1 MKRFHPILTSLFT
14 AAVVIFMGFATPV
27 QAIAPAGAKLGI
39 TVTVSHDKDDGE
51 PEETE
56 AAGVT
61 IGLSPAAPT
70 LSMPPDQTVLP
81 GQSISY
87 SYTITTNANGPEIYN
102 LNAVVTMVDNIDGSP
117 AVSFEQD
124 GGPITSVTLG
134 ATAVMTAQ
142 SAGNDFI
149 YVPSDGNFN
158 NNVNSIDTGDTVVIG
173 DSVYEVG
180 GVIYETLYD
189 NKMIS
194 LTENLV
200 ADVKV
205 GDSISERQ
213 GFKMIISGVG
223 VADPDSVP
231 GSVFVTATAA
241 SASDDTLS
249 TDDESITSVLVPV
262 GPSLE
267 TYVRNETNPTTGSD
281 PAYVDSLGLGF
292 FDPNVVA
299 AKAGDTLQYLI
310 IQKAGNT
317 ESLTGVKMQ
326 VAMPLF
332 TSYVPGSTTMNDA
345 PVADVGDPP
354 QSPLIDGLEV
364 HSTAATP
371 VVEGGT
377 ISVNSLALVT
387 FKVKMDGVAAT
398 TTPSGSGPT
407 TYKQIFVTEG
417 TWNGDLGGISGAD
430 GYCQSEADLAGLS
443 GTYRAWL
450 STESYSPASDWSGL
464 STGFNAF
471 SLTNGA
477 LVATSWSDLIDGSIQ
492 HEINVSANGTEIV
505 DAQSYV
511 WTGTLINGEAVPPS
525 SNGPG
530 YNCTNWTSTQ
540 ATFGSDMGN
549 IGHAK
554 KTDGWWTEWTPVNCG
569 NPQARLYCFEQ

>member
-1 MKRFHPILTSLFT
+1 MKRFHSILTSLCT
-14 AAVVIFMGFATPV
+14 AVLVLFMGFATPA

-87 SYTITTNANGPEIYN
+87 SYTITTNANGSETYD

-124 GGPITSVTLG
+124 GGPITSVILG

-173 DSVYEVG
+173 GSVYEVG

-200 ADVKV
+200 ADVAV

-213 GFKMIISGVG
+213 GFEMIISGVG

-231 GSVFVTATAA
+231 GSIFVTATAA

-249 TDDESITSVLVPV
+249 TPDESITSVLVPV

-267 TYVRNETNPTTGSD
+267 TYVRNETDPTTGSD
-281 PAYVDSLGLGF
+281 PAYVDSLGQGF

-299 AKAGDTLQYLI
+299 AKGGDTLQYLI

-332 TSYVPGSTTMNDA
+332 TSYVAGSTAMNDA

-371 VVEGGT
+371 VVEAGT
-377 ISVNSLALVT
+377 ISVNSLVTVT
-387 FKVKMDGVAAT
+387 FKVKVKMDE
-398 TTPSGSGPT
+398 PT
-407 TYKQIFVTEG
+407 GGETEG
-417 TWNGDLGGISGAD
+417 G
-430 GYCQSEADLAGLS
+430 
-443 GTYRAWL
+443 
-450 STESYSPASDWSGL
+450 
-464 STGFNAF
+464 
-471 SLTNGA
+471 NGA
-477 LVATSWSDLIDGSIQ
+477 LSNASIQ
-492 HEINVSANGTEIV
+492 WETDPDRVTFTWAVTGLSSEYEYWVYPHVGFTENGGPFGSTPEDEANNLKGMYSMATPNYRSAGDGAGSWNWYGGKPTNPSGRLALLAYDASSGNAWVVDISEEINI
-505 DAQSYV
+505 DA
-511 WTGTLINGEAVPPS
+511 W
-525 SNGPG
+525 
-530 YNCTNWTSTQ
+530 
-540 ATFGSDMGN
+540 
-549 IGHAK
+549 
-554 KTDGWWTEWTPVNCG
+554 
-569 NPQARLYCFEQ
+569 